1 MAQPTSGGPERDAA
15 GPAAIH
21 DAGAFDPEEEPVGT
35 LAILTVYL
43 IVIIGLWLAVY
54 VTLIERS

>member
-1 MAQPTSGGPERDAA
+1 MAQPASQGTERDAA
-15 GPAAIH
+15 GHAAIH
-21 DAGAFDPEEEPVGT
+21 DEEAFDPEEEPVGT

>member
-1 MAQPTSGGPERDAA
+1 MAQPTSQRIGRDSA
-15 GPAAIH
+15 GYAAIH
-21 DAGAFDPEEEPVGT
+21 DEEAFDPEEEPVGT

-43 IVIIGLWLAVY
+43 VIIIGLWVAVY